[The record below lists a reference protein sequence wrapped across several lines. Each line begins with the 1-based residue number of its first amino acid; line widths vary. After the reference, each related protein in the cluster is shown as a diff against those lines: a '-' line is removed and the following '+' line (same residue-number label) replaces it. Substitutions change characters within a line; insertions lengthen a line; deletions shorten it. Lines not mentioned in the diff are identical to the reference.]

1 MSCPKFSS
9 LSVNGNTFWRMSGFA
24 VRSTIRLAGR
34 LKWFSMCCGTG
45 LTAVS
50 GKAGDMRTLIYT
62 FILGMLSAPAD
73 QKIKKELFQTSD
85 RCFACHNGLST
96 SAGEDISI
104 GFSWRPTMMANAA
117 RDPYW
122 QAGVRRETIDHGES
136 KAAIEDE
143 CSKCH
148 MPMARYQSKF
158 EGREGEV
165 FSRLSFGS
173 ENRIDQMAQDGVS
186 CSLCHQIT
194 KDKLGTPESLVGG
207 FVIDTTRS
215 RGEREEYGP
224 FKIDDGE
231 NRIMRTS
238 SGGYRPTEG
247 EQIRQAE
254 LCATCHTLIT
264 TALGPGG
271 QKIGELPEQ
280 MPYQEWLNSD
290 YKGQQTCQ
298 NCHMPVV
305 EEMVRVTNAL
315 GKFREG
321 MSRHVFVGG
330 NFFIQ
335 RVLNKYRADLGVIAL
350 PKEIEA
356 AAARTLTHLQTKT
369 AAVSIDRVSV
379 DGGQL
384 HAELTVQNLSGHK
397 FPTAYPSR
405 RAWLH
410 VTVKDRDGKAVFES
424 GALNRDGS
432 ITGNDNDAD
441 PLRFEPHYAE
451 INTPDQVQIY
461 EDIMVGTN
469 NMATT
474 GLLTAVRFIKDNRLL
489 PKGFDKRKVER
500 EIAPQG
506 GAMNDEDF
514 TSGGDKIRY
523 SVALGNA
530 QGPFQ
535 IEAEF
540 LFQPI
545 SFRWANNLK
554 PYNAKEPQRFTKYYD
569 AMSTGSAVT
578 IMR

>member
-1 MSCPKFSS
+1 MRKAVNIWTVTAICGVS
-9 LSVNGNTFWRMSGFA
+9 LLLLLSPEPGQ
-24 VRSTIRLAGR
+24 
-34 LKWFSMCCGTG
+34 
-45 LTAVS
+45 TA
-50 GKAGDMRTLIYT
+50 
-62 FILGMLSAPAD
+62 APD
-73 QKIKKELFQTSD
+73 HKIKKELFQTSD

-104 GFSWRPTMMANAA
+104 GFSWRPTMMANSA

-122 QAGVRRETIDHGES
+122 QAGVRRESIDHAES

-158 EGREGEV
+158 DGKEGEV
-165 FSRLSFGS
+165 FSHLSFGS
-173 ENRIDQMAQDGVS
+173 DDRLDQMAQDGVS

-207 FVIDTTRS
+207 FVIDTARN

-280 MPYQEWLNSD
+280 MPYQEWLNSEFRE
-290 YKGQQTCQ
+290 KQTCQ

-305 EEMVRVTNAL
+305 DEMVRVTNTL

-330 NFFIQ
+330 NFFMQ
-335 RVLNKYRADLGVIAL
+335 RVLNRYRADLGVIAL
-350 PKEIEA
+350 PEEFEA
-356 AAARTLTHLQTKT
+356 AAARTIEHLKSKT
-369 AAVSIDRVSV
+369 AQVSIDRLDVN
-379 DGGQL
+379 DGRL
-384 HAELTVQNLSGHK
+384 RAEIAVHNLSGHK

-410 VTVKDRDGKAVFES
+410 VTVKDRNGRVVFES
-424 GALNRDGS
+424 GALNPDGS
-432 ITGNDNDAD
+432 IRGNDNDAD
-441 PLRFEPHYAE
+441 PNRFEPHYTE
-451 INTPDQVQIY
+451 INNPDQVQIY
-461 EDIMVGTN
+461 EDIMVGAN
-469 NMATT
+469 NMPTT

-489 PKGFDKRKVER
+489 PKGFDRR
-500 EIAPQG
+500 NADPRTLPQG
-506 GAMNDEDF
+506 GATDDADF
-514 TSGGDKIRY
+514 TGGGDKIVY
-523 SVALGNA
+523 SVPVANA

-535 IEAEF
+535 VEAEF
-540 LFQPI
+540 WFQPI
-545 SFRWANNLK
+545 SFRWANNLR
-554 PYNAKEPQRFTKYYD
+554 PYNAAEPRRFTAYYD
-569 AMSTGSAVT
+569 AMASGSAVMLVRIT
-578 IMR
+578 AAK